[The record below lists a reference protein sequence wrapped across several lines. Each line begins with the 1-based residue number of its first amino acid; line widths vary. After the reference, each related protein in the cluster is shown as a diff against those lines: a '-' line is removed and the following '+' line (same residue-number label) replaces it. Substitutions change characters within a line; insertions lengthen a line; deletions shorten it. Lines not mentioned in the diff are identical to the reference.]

1 MEETKQGKK
10 QLIIGILIG
19 ALVMGIAMMIV
30 VIGVVR
36 KYNKS
41 YISEG
46 SFVEVSDTVLDEET
60 VKKLEQ
66 VQSLIDGKSIYDI
79 DREKLR
85 EGMVE
90 GLLAGTGDRYATYYT
105 PEEIQQQMDSYSGK
119 FFGIGVVMGP
129 DENKNIYVHQVYTDS
144 PAERA
149 GMREGDI
156 ITKVDG
162 TDVTDMDLD
171 GIVSMVRGEKG
182 TKVVITVY
190 RETDNKEYDLTA
202 IRDEIKE
209 EVIEY
214 KMLEDNIGYIHIEEW
229 YDTTGEQ
236 FSDAQKTLEEEGM
249 KSLIVDLRSNTG
261 GLVSA
266 AVDVL
271 ECFLP
276 ESDVLYVEDNT
287 GKRSA
292 YKAYD
297 EDEINIPVVILTN
310 GYTAS
315 ASEIFTGAL
324 KDYGKAISI
333 GTKTYGKG
341 VVQSFYY
348 LFDNSALKLT
358 TEQYFTPNGTA
369 LDGNG
374 IDPDIE
380 VELDADAYY
389 DPENPVDNQL
399 EEAVN
404 YLKKQ
409 GGY

>member
-276 ESDVLYVEDNT
+276 ESDVLYVQDNT

>member
-1 MEETKQGKK
+1 MEENKQGKK

-60 VKKLEQ
+60 VKKIEQ

-129 DENKNIYVHQVYTDS
+129 DENKNIYVHQVYSDS

-266 AVDVL
+266 TVDVL

-292 YKAYD
+292 YKAYY

-324 KDYGKAISI
+324 KDYDKAISI

>member
-1 MEETKQGKK
+1 MEENKQGKK

-19 ALVMGIAMMIV
+19 VLVMGIAMMIV

-36 KYNKS
+36 KYSKG
-41 YISEG
+41 YIEEG
-46 SFVEVSDTVLDEET
+46 SFVEAADSVLDEET

-324 KDYGKAISI
+324 KDYGKAVSI